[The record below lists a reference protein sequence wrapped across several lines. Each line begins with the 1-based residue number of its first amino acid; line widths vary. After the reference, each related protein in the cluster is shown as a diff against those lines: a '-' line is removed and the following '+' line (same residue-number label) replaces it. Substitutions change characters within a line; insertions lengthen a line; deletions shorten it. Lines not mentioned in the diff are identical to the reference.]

1 MRLLTTCLPIF
12 LILFTF
18 ELFGADG
25 ESVSPDSPASA
36 PWMSPSELSR
46 IKRNI
51 RQHIDKK
58 TKQRITVPEIPEG
71 KAADHWVA
79 LGDYERAGND
89 RNKLYALFRQHLA
102 VSDALLRQEDPK
114 TRRSGLGIALAVATA
129 TMQKAE
135 DPELAI
141 QIADA
146 YLMTNLEVADP
157 KHWQY
162 LSRETVLKTAIMVYG
177 EAGANE
183 KLLAAARIWKSEAH
197 NQNTADAARF
207 RAAQALEGLNRF
219 GEAIVELE
227 EISDATGMAG
237 AKRRIPELRKK
248 IEEATKVSK
257 SGRNGDAK
265 PR

>member
-1 MRLLTTCLPIF
+1 MRVPPTCLSIVLVLLTLD
-12 LILFTF
+12 LFA
-18 ELFGADG
+18 ADG
-25 ESVSPDSPASA
+25 ESVPPDAPASA
-36 PWMSPSELSR
+36 SWLSPSEFSR

-51 RQHIDKK
+51 RLHIDKK

-71 KAADHWVA
+71 EAANHWVA

-89 RNKLYALFRQHLA
+89 RSKLYALFRQHLA
-102 VSDALLRQEDPK
+102 VVDALLRQEDPK
-114 TRRSGLGIALAVATA
+114 ARRSGLGIAVAVATA

-146 YLMTNLEVADP
+146 YLMTNLEIADT

-207 RAAQALEGLNRF
+207 RAAQALEGLSRF
-219 GEAIVELE
+219 DEAIVELE

-248 IEEATKVSK
+248 LEEASKVSK
-257 SGRNGDAK
+257 SRGNGDAK